1 MCVLVSVENNILR
14 DLVYQIHLSFAAMDG
29 MASLNAF
36 AVLDRFDLP
45 DFSNCLHAIKIQN

>member
-14 DLVYQIHLSFAAMDG
+14 DFVYQIHLSFAAMDG